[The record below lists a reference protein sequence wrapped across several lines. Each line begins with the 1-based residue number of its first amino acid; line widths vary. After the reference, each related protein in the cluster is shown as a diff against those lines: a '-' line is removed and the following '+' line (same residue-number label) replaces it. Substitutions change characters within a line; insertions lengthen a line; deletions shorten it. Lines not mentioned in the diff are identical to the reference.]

1 VLSLRARIIHI
12 NSVHTDESVGY
23 GMAYIAQR
31 ESKIGILPIGYADG
45 IPRSLSCGK
54 AEVLIHGQRVPII
67 GRICMDQLAIDLTD
81 IADVAVGDVTI
92 IGKDGNDE
100 LISADVADHA
110 GSISN
115 ELLSRMG
122 KRLKIIATV

>member
-1 VLSLRARIIHI
+1 
-12 NSVHTDESVGY
+12 
-23 GMAYIAQR
+23 
-31 ESKIGILPIGYADG
+31 
-45 IPRSLSCGK
+45 
-54 AEVLIHGQRVPII
+54 
-67 GRICMDQLAIDLTD
+67 MDQLAIDLTD
-81 IADVAVGDVTI
+81 IADVAVGAVVTI

-122 KRLKIIATV
+122 RRLKIIATELKIAGRSSH